1 VLLATAAACAAKCK
15 GNPACLSFLF
25 GLVDGVDKCILYSVP
40 SASVPPHTNLVA
52 YDIACTSIPSVVPTV
67 ANPGGLRRRQATGA
81 QGASGTTTGS
91 GTQTVGTHANP
102 VNAVPAGSPSPIAEP
117 VVDDLSACLAACKGN
132 PACIAYTFESGVCK
146 LFGPATTR
154 RQAVGTHANPTNAV
168 PAGSPNPIAE
178 PVVDNLSAC
187 LAACKGNPSCIAYTF
202 ESGVCKLFGPTPV
215 RRRQQ
220 QGAAGGS
227 ASGQGAHSPPTGPSP
242 TPTPTNQGT
251 HANPI
256 NAVPAGSPTPIA
268 TPAVDDLTA
277 CLDACKGNPACI
289 AYVFESGVCKLYD

>member
-1 VLLATAAACAAKCK
+1 
-15 GNPACLSFLF
+15 
-25 GLVDGVDKCILYSVP
+25 
-40 SASVPPHTNLVA
+40 
-52 YDIACTSIPSVVPTV
+52 V
-67 ANPGGLRRRQATGA
+67 ANPGGLGRRQATGAQGSSPA

-91 GTQTVGTHANP
+91 GAQTVGTHANP
-102 VNAVPAGSPSPIAEP
+102 ANAVPAGSPSPIAEP

-187 LAACKGNPSCIAYTF
+187 LAACKGNPACIAYTFESGVCKLFGPATTRRQAVGTHANPTNAVPAGSPNPIAEPVVDNLAACLAACKGNPSCIAYTF

-220 QGAAGGS
+220 KGAAGGS
-227 ASGQGAHSPPTGPSP
+227 ASGQGAQNPATG
-242 TPTPTNQGT
+242 PTNQGT

-256 NAVPAGSPTPIA
+256 NAVPADSPTPIA